1 MINLQGQCGNQVGEQ
16 FWSQL
21 CQEHRIQVD
30 GMPISQDEGEYRND
44 RPGVFF
50 SQGSTGRYTPRA
62 ILIDLEPRV
71 INSIRNKTNDS
82 LFDPKNCYV
91 SSEGGG
97 AANRWAE
104 GYMNAVHNKEEV
116 LDMINRQLD
125 GCDNCEGFQLL
136 HSVAGGTGSG
146 FGSFLLEEL
155 SDNFPKKLVQT
166 YSVFG
171 ASEVVVQ
178 PYNTVLTLKR
188 LIEQTDANI
197 IVDNQSLMSIASKSL
212 QLLSPSFKDAN
223 KLISTVMSA
232 ATNTLRFPGY
242 SYNNLTSILSTLVPT
257 PDLHFLVP
265 SYTPFLPDDL
275 SRAVAK
281 KIRSSTAYDVILEV
295 LDKKLRM
302 CSNSTNAGT
311 NISVFDIILGQRN
324 TIASQ
329 AESIQ
334 RALMKAKD
342 RINFAP
348 WSSSAIHV
356 AFGSKPGVDAGKS
369 SVQEDS
375 MSGLMLANS
384 TSVVPLLVKI
394 ANQYDQLMRRS
405 AFLNKYVNSDY
416 DTEIGDI
423 MAEFSDC
430 REVLQ
435 EQIDEYSRSE
445 TIEYIQESGDE
456 DIEENAKDG
465 STANNKIP
473 SESEKQAPITN
484 DPDTSNVSNHSNTE
498 DANENVADETG
509 QGEKEDV
516 DMQ

>member
-1 MINLQGQCGNQVGEQ
+1 
-16 FWSQL
+16 
-21 CQEHRIQVD
+21 
-30 GMPISQDEGEYRND
+30 MPISQNEGGYRND

-50 SQGSTGRYTPRA
+50 SEGSTGRYTPRA

-82 LFDPKNCYV
+82 LFDPKDCYV

-104 GYMNAVHNKEEV
+104 GYMNGVHNKEEV

-125 GCDNCEGFQLL
+125 SCDNCEGFQLL

-146 FGSFLLEEL
+146 FGSLLLEEL
-155 SDNFPKKLVQT
+155 SDNYPKKLVQT

-197 IVDNQSLMSIASKSL
+197 VVDNQSLMSIASKSL

-223 KLISTVMSA
+223 KLISTVMCA

-242 SYNNLTSILSTLVPT
+242 SYNNLTSILSTLIPT

-275 SRAVAK
+275 SKTVAK

-302 CSNSTNAGT
+302 CSNNSHGGAD
-311 NISVFDIILGQRN
+311 ISVLDIIMGQRS
-324 TIASQ
+324 TITSQ

-342 RINFAP
+342 RIKFVP
-348 WSSSAIHV
+348 WCSSIVHT
-356 AFGSKPGVDAGKS
+356 AFGLKPKAGANNS
-369 SVQEDS
+369 SVQDDS

-384 TSVVPLLVKI
+384 TSVVPLFVKI

-423 MAEFSDC
+423 MAEFSES

-435 EQIDEYSRSE
+435 DQIDEYSRSE
-445 TIEYIQESGDE
+445 SIEYIQDSNDE
-456 DIEENAKDG
+456 DATNTLAAD
-465 STANNKIP
+465 STDNSRIHT
-473 SESEKQAPITN
+473 ESDEQQIQ
-484 DPDTSNVSNHSNTE
+484 TSNDKDASNDSDHSN
-498 DANENVADETG
+498 AENIGEKTADRTSDN
-509 QGEKEDV
+509 EKEDV
-516 DMQ
+516 EMQ